1 MNTSKKQGR
10 YMYTPAT
17 AHLSES
23 QKILATLD
31 IELDKLA
38 ATADK
43 ICECTPSINAI
54 AKNRNKDLL
63 LHHGLLLDFKD
74 RKLID
79 RSQHCTS
86 VAVADLPS
94 LGLSA
99 VDKQSPFWDLLSSYT
114 DLISDEPMTK
124 AQVKHD
130 TEHFIETK
138 GPPGLKVNSEK
149 CVLGVDRLLFL
160 GHDVSAEGLSP
171 NPERVA
177 PIVNYPIPKTTSDL
191 RRFLGM
197 VNFYNRFIP
206 KAAEL
211 QIELQTVIA
220 GRPKKDKTPLQ
231 WTPELDS
238 AFAALKTAL
247 SQATVLAHP
256 SLDAPLS
263 VSTDASDATL
273 KCFPT
278 NKWTSVLPLTLLG
291 LRSALKED
299 IGASP
304 AEIVY
309 GQTLRLPADFIEN
322 SAALPV
328 DANAF
333 VVQLKEH
340 MQKLRPTQ
348 TTHHGEPNV
357 FVPAQLAEASHVFV
371 RTDAV
376 RTPLQPPYQGPFAV
390 LKRSDKTFTV
400 QMAGRKSTISID
412 RLKPAFFSPSELS
425 SLPVPTTTKDPNPTS
440 VSATPPAAQTSRRVT
455 RSSTRSSAPSTT
467 PPKGILRS
475 SPRRQR
481 KRESVSG
488 SETDVSTSNENLS
501 NEERYVIRH
510 TARQEPQ
517 GQENHAYNTLIIK
530 DDSWRHVDNPP
541 PYKGSHNTAKQVIYD
556 TGVREITEIPDD
568 YLKQSQVLKHLA
580 KEVKVCSSAESSGE
594 SEHHRPMSSGKHQS
608 SRSARIRNKLSKSQP
623 DLTALS
629 VDQENKILVH
639 SLGNTRKDQQ
649 RCAQMVDHLMQEN
662 TSLKNELEQCYQRV
676 AKAQKLEDEVGKVTR
691 AHEELVAT
699 CDRRERLES
708 ARIMR
713 LQQEVRRLQETNQR
727 LVAQH
732 IMSGG
737 LDKRGEAWVAQ
748 LVTQNK
754 ELLATKERQEIELA
768 AQRATLQEQRTHIDI
783 LDTALINAQANVVR
797 LEEENRQK
805 QVHVERVAQLQ
816 RALSSLQLASDRR
829 EQTERKLRLQLEEE
843 LQAERARHSN
853 RQENQGEGENLA
865 ELKKQ
870 LREKDEKI
878 MWLEGEVA
886 KWEQKYLE
894 ESQLRQAAIDAA
906 SIPKDAKIAAL
917 ERTSQETEKLI
928 AEARSDRIK
937 QMDEVHAAQK
947 KVTDLEAK
955 VKELE
960 CKLAERDAMIR
971 VLQKKHTLDKDVS
984 SSYPSISLD
993 TVPSLNTT
1001 DLNVLTA
1008 DNLGTG
1014 VSTTSVFS
1022 TVSSALTSSTGFSS
1036 GASYSG
1042 SVNSSYH
1049 HKYSSPTESFHHRS
1063 LEGRLKELDT
1073 HLMGKRG
1080 LCCFP
1085 GFTHSG
1091 AASRKGKIPQPLLA
1105 GVTGFESASF
1115 LQGLVG
1121 SSSGAGG
1128 GGGGSSGR
1136 PTEDIALLEKQGL
1149 CSQQNRNSSDSRCA
1163 SLPPSSLP
1171 RPKSRKA
1178 RVSGGSGGSEKEKK
1192 CGEYGRL
1199 SDSEVPPRRGS
1210 ESPARVVKLGDYGR
1224 LSSDRSSSSTTSTT
1238 AKAGAYSRLS
1248 GDSTEQPTNKTTEVR
1263 LSPLPRHKPMSSSS
1277 SQTPPQMLQKADM
1290 GQYSQSSNDHSSYS
1304 HKQEMPPYVQKQ
1316 ELPPYMQK
1324 QEIPQYNKIPVSR
1337 SFLPPPRK
1345 LSDYGQSVFTPKPP
1359 STNTNLPHLV
1369 RRGSLNRE
1377 HPSQLPGPP
1386 TKSAIPGPNKYRIQF

>member
-17 AHLSES
+17 AHLS
-23 QKILATLD
+23 
-31 IELDKLA
+31 
-38 ATADK
+38 
-43 ICECTPSINAI
+43 
-54 AKNRNKDLL
+54 
-63 LHHGLLLDFKD
+63 G
-74 RKLID
+74 
-79 RSQHCTS
+79 
-86 VAVADLPS
+86 
-94 LGLSA
+94 
-99 VDKQSPFWDLLSSYT
+99 
-114 DLISDEPMTK
+114 
-124 AQVKHD
+124 
-130 TEHFIETK
+130 
-138 GPPGLKVNSEK
+138 
-149 CVLGVDRLLFL
+149 
-160 GHDVSAEGLSP
+160 
-171 NPERVA
+171 
-177 PIVNYPIPKTTSDL
+177 
-191 RRFLGM
+191 
-197 VNFYNRFIP
+197 
-206 KAAEL
+206 
-211 QIELQTVIA
+211 
-220 GRPKKDKTPLQ
+220 
-231 WTPELDS
+231 
-238 AFAALKTAL
+238 
-247 SQATVLAHP
+247 
-256 SLDAPLS
+256 
-263 VSTDASDATL
+263 
-273 KCFPT
+273 
-278 NKWTSVLPLTLLG
+278 
-291 LRSALKED
+291 
-299 IGASP
+299 
-304 AEIVY
+304 
-309 GQTLRLPADFIEN
+309 
-322 SAALPV
+322 
-328 DANAF
+328 
-333 VVQLKEH
+333 
-340 MQKLRPTQ
+340 
-348 TTHHGEPNV
+348 
-357 FVPAQLAEASHVFV
+357 
-371 RTDAV
+371 
-376 RTPLQPPYQGPFAV
+376 
-390 LKRSDKTFTV
+390 
-400 QMAGRKSTISID
+400 
-412 RLKPAFFSPSELS
+412 
-425 SLPVPTTTKDPNPTS
+425 
-440 VSATPPAAQTSRRVT
+440 
-455 RSSTRSSAPSTT
+455 
-467 PPKGILRS
+467 
-475 SPRRQR
+475 RQR

-797 LEEENRQK
+797 LEEEGCENRCSRTNEPRNRK
-805 QVHVERVAQLQ
+805 A
-816 RALSSLQLASDRR
+816 DRR
-829 EQTERKLRLQLEEE
+829 SSVRPNQTDGRGPRCP
-843 LQAERARHSN
+843 
-853 RQENQGEGENLA
+853 
-865 ELKKQ
+865 
-870 LREKDEKI
+870 EK
-878 MWLEGEVA
+878 G
-886 KWEQKYLE
+886 
-894 ESQLRQAAIDAA
+894 
-906 SIPKDAKIAAL
+906 
-917 ERTSQETEKLI
+917 
-928 AEARSDRIK
+928 
-937 QMDEVHAAQK
+937 
-947 KVTDLEAK
+947 
-955 VKELE
+955 
-960 CKLAERDAMIR
+960 
-971 VLQKKHTLDKDVS
+971 
-984 SSYPSISLD
+984 
-993 TVPSLNTT
+993 
-1001 DLNVLTA
+1001 
-1008 DNLGTG
+1008 
-1014 VSTTSVFS
+1014 
-1022 TVSSALTSSTGFSS
+1022 
-1036 GASYSG
+1036 
-1042 SVNSSYH
+1042 
-1049 HKYSSPTESFHHRS
+1049 HRP
-1063 LEGRLKELDT
+1063 
-1073 HLMGKRG
+1073 RG
-1080 LCCFP
+1080 
-1085 GFTHSG
+1085 
-1091 AASRKGKIPQPLLA
+1091 
-1105 GVTGFESASF
+1105 
-1115 LQGLVG
+1115 QGLVG

>member
-1 MNTSKKQGR
+1 MMAIGVIMDGWMNAQSKIVPPPLPKQGR
-10 YMYTPAT
+10 YMSYSPAT
-17 AHLSES
+17 AH
-23 QKILATLD
+23 
-31 IELDKLA
+31 
-38 ATADK
+38 
-43 ICECTPSINAI
+43 
-54 AKNRNKDLL
+54 
-63 LHHGLLLDFKD
+63 
-74 RKLID
+74 
-79 RSQHCTS
+79 
-86 VAVADLPS
+86 
-94 LGLSA
+94 
-99 VDKQSPFWDLLSSYT
+99 
-114 DLISDEPMTK
+114 
-124 AQVKHD
+124 
-130 TEHFIETK
+130 
-138 GPPGLKVNSEK
+138 
-149 CVLGVDRLLFL
+149 
-160 GHDVSAEGLSP
+160 
-171 NPERVA
+171 
-177 PIVNYPIPKTTSDL
+177 
-191 RRFLGM
+191 
-197 VNFYNRFIP
+197 
-206 KAAEL
+206 
-211 QIELQTVIA
+211 
-220 GRPKKDKTPLQ
+220 
-231 WTPELDS
+231 
-238 AFAALKTAL
+238 
-247 SQATVLAHP
+247 
-256 SLDAPLS
+256 
-263 VSTDASDATL
+263 
-273 KCFPT
+273 
-278 NKWTSVLPLTLLG
+278 
-291 LRSALKED
+291 
-299 IGASP
+299 
-304 AEIVY
+304 
-309 GQTLRLPADFIEN
+309 
-322 SAALPV
+322 
-328 DANAF
+328 
-333 VVQLKEH
+333 
-340 MQKLRPTQ
+340 MQ
-348 TTHHGEPNV
+348 G
-357 FVPAQLAEASHVFV
+357 
-371 RTDAV
+371 
-376 RTPLQPPYQGPFAV
+376 
-390 LKRSDKTFTV
+390 
-400 QMAGRKSTISID
+400 
-412 RLKPAFFSPSELS
+412 
-425 SLPVPTTTKDPNPTS
+425 
-440 VSATPPAAQTSRRVT
+440 
-455 RSSTRSSAPSTT
+455 
-467 PPKGILRS
+467 
-475 SPRRQR
+475 RQR

-488 SETDVSTSNENLS
+488 SETDISTSNENLS

-517 GQENHAYNTLIIK
+517 GQENHAYNTLIIH

-541 PYKGSHNTAKQVIYD
+541 PYKSTHTPAKDVMYD
-556 TGVREITEIPDD
+556 TGVREITDIPDD
-568 YLKQSQVLKHLA
+568 YLNQSQVLKHLA

-594 SEHHRPMSSGKHQS
+594 SEHHRPPSSGKHQS
-608 SRSARIRNKLSKSQP
+608 SRSSRVRNKLSKSQP

-629 VDQENKILVH
+629 IADHENKMLVH
-639 SLGNTRKDQQ
+639 TLGNTRKDQQ

-662 TSLKNELEQCYQRV
+662 NSLKSELEQCYQRV

-699 CDRRERLES
+699 CERRERLES
-708 ARIMR
+708 ARIIR
-713 LQQEVRRLQETNQR
+713 LQQEVRRLQEANQR

-732 IMSGG
+732 LMSGG

-853 RQENQGEGENLA
+853 RPESQVDGENLA
-865 ELKKQ
+865 ELKKA

-1001 DLNVLTA
+1001 DLNVLAA
-1008 DNLGTG
+1008 DNLGGG

-1073 HLMGKRG
+1073 HLMGKG
-1080 LCCFP
+1080 SLIQALP
-1085 GFTHSG
+1085 
-1091 AASRKGKIPQPLLA
+1091 
-1105 GVTGFESASF
+1105 SF

-1121 SSSGAGG
+1121 SSSGT
-1128 GGGGSSGR
+1128 GGSGGSGTGR
-1136 PTEDIALLEKQGL
+1136 QQEDIALLEKQGL
-1149 CSQQNRNSSDSRCA
+1149 CSQQNRNSDSRCA

-1171 RPKSRKA
+1171 RPKSRKPRA
-1178 RVSGGSGGSEKEKK
+1178 SGGSGGSEKEKK

-1199 SDSEVPPRRGS
+1199 SDSEVPRRGS
-1210 ESPARVVKLGDYGR
+1210 ESPARVIKLGDYGR
-1224 LSSDRSSSSTTSTT
+1224 LSDRSSGSTASASTT
-1238 AKAGAYSRLS
+1238 KGGAYSRLS
-1248 GDSTEQPTNKTTEVR
+1248 GSDSADPPPKTTEVR
-1263 LSPLPRHKPMSSSS
+1263 LSPLPRHKPMQSISSSS
-1277 SQTPPQMLQKADM
+1277 SQTAQIHPQKQDMSQYQKQDM
-1290 GQYSQSSNDHSSYS
+1290 SQYQNPEH
-1304 HKQEMPPYVQKQ
+1304 PPYSQKQ
-1316 ELPPYMQK
+1316 EVPQYPSKQDMQSYSQK
-1324 QEIPQYNKIPVSR
+1324 QDMSQYNKIPVSR

-1345 LSDYGQSVFTPKPP
+1345 LSDYGQSVFAPKPP
-1359 STNTNLPHLV
+1359 SNTPLV
-1369 RRGSLNRE
+1369 RRGSLNRDQ
-1377 HPSQLPGPP
+1377 SQVPGSP
-1386 TKSAIPGPNKYRIQF
+1386 TKSSIPGPNKYRIQF